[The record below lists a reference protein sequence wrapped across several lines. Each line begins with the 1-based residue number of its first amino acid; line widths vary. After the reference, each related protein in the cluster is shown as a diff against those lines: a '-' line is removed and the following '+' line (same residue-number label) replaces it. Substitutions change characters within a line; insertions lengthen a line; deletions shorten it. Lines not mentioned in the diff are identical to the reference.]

1 MYFNLI
7 NVYKK
12 ILGYLAAS
20 LFIIKI
26 RINDKITFVE
36 K

>member
-26 RINDKITFVE
+26 RIKNKESIRI
-36 K
+36 